1 MSYRADGSYDPYG
14 QQPGATP
21 GGSWQAGAQ
30 QHDAYQAAHV
40 QAGAQ
45 YPTGHQPDGQGATSY
60 GQQPTYS
67 GGMQHTDPYGGQQPG
82 VSSRVQDE
90 TYVASSGYGVAPD
103 LFAPRRRSGRVLAW
117 LLALGLAFGAGLA
130 VGRATAAAQ
139 PTSEGTPAGCP
150 ALPREVAAFA
160 AEIYGVDAESPEID
174 GGCVRA
180 WRGAD
185 GSWELGSD

>member
-1 MSYRADGSYDPYG
+1 MSYRADGSYDPQG
-14 QQPGATP
+14 HQPGVVP
-21 GGSWQAGAQ
+21 GGSWQAGGQ

-67 GGMQHTDPYGGQQPG
+67 GGMQHTNPYGGQQPG

-103 LFAPRRRSGRVLAW
+103 LFAPRRRGGRVLAW

-130 VGRATAAAQ
+130 VGRASADDGGGGTAAA
-139 PTSEGTPAGCP
+139 CP
-150 ALPREVAAFA
+150 ALPAEVADLAVEAF
-160 AEIYGVDAESPEID
+160 GVDAESPELD

-180 WRGAD
+180 WRAAD
-185 GSWELGSD
+185 GSWELGTD